1 MKKIQILNNQNKICS
16 EVTKCADYRN
26 ERHEFSIRIVFNGC
40 EEYKLG
46 YKNLKVYPGNFL
58 VINENTLFDRK
69 IFSEFPV
76 KTISLL
82 YDQQFLSSFHYSL
95 NSSEAVLL
103 DEPFLIPEDSSPK
116 FLETLYPMKG
126 DMLFNLLH
134 LEEHFNS
141 DNYNDL
147 LMNEYLIHSLINFY
161 RIYNKEVLSKTEQL
175 NILNYGT
182 RKELFRRLNNAK
194 DYMQSNYNHV
204 INLDDICQFAC
215 LSPTHFYRTFKQT
228 FNCSPHQYLIQLR
241 LSQAKFLL
249 KNSSYEVREIV
260 NLVGFDSAS
269 SFIRLF
275 KERFGITPGNYR
287 LGIAA

>member
-1 MKKIQILNNQNKICS
+1 MKKIQILNNQNKIYS
-16 EVTKCADYRN
+16 EITKNAYYAN
-26 ERHEFSIRIVFNGC
+26 ECHEFSMHIIFNGN
-40 EEYKLG
+40 EEYRFGNKM
-46 YKNLKVYPGNFL
+46 LKIYPGNFL
-58 VINENTLFDRK
+58 VINEGTVFTRN

-76 KTISLL
+76 NTISLL
-82 YDQQFLSSFHYSL
+82 YNQQFLNSFHHDM
-95 NSSEAVLL
+95 NSSDSTLL
-103 DEPFLIPEDSSPK
+103 DEPFPVLDGSPPR

-134 LEEHFNS
+134 LKNLFNS

-175 NILNYGT
+175 NVLNYGN

-194 DYMQSNYNHV
+194 DYMHSNYNKA
-204 INLDDICQFAC
+204 INLEEICQYAC

-260 NLVGFDSAS
+260 NLIGFDSAS

-275 KERFGITPGNYR
+275 KEKFGVTPGSYR
-287 LGIAA
+287 IGVAA

>member
-1 MKKIQILNNQNKICS
+1 MKKIQVLNNQNKIHS
-16 EVTKCADYRN
+16 EVTKNAYYLN
-26 ERHEFSIRIVFNGC
+26 ECHEFSIRIVFNGY

-46 YKNLKVYPGNFL
+46 NRVLKIYPGNFL
-58 VINENTLFDRK
+58 VINEGTAFGRT

-76 KTISLL
+76 NTIALL
-82 YDQQFLSSFHYSL
+82 YNQQFLNSFHHSM
-95 NSSEAVLL
+95 NSSDSILL
-103 DEPFLIPEDSSPK
+103 DEPFVVPENSSPK

-126 DMLFNLLH
+126 DMLFNLQH
-134 LEEHFNS
+134 LKNLFNS

-161 RIYNKEVLSKTEQL
+161 RIYNEEVLSKTEHL
-175 NILNYGT
+175 NVLNYGT

-194 DYMQSNYNHV
+194 DYMQSNYNQV
-204 INLDDICQFAC
+204 IGLDEICQYAC

-249 KNSSYEVREIV
+249 RNSNYEIREIV

-275 KERFGITPGNYR
+275 KEKFGVTPGNYR
-287 LGIAA
+287 IRIAA

>member
-1 MKKIQILNNQNKICS
+1 MKKIQILNNQNKIYS
-16 EVTKCADYRN
+16 EITKNAHYSN
-26 ERHEFSIRIVFNGC
+26 ECHEFSIRIVFNGS

-46 YKNLKVYPGNFL
+46 NKTLKIYPENFL
-58 VINENTLFDRK
+58 VINEGTVFNRE

-76 KTISLL
+76 NTISLL
-82 YDQQFLSSFHYSL
+82 YNHQFLNSFHQSM
-95 NSSEAVLL
+95 NSSNSILL
-103 DEPFLIPEDSSPK
+103 DEPFPIGENPTPR

-126 DMLFNLLH
+126 DMFFNMQHLKNLFD
-134 LEEHFNS
+134 S

-161 RIYNKEVLSKTEQL
+161 RIYDKEVLAKTEQL
-175 NILNYGT
+175 NVLNYAN

-194 DYMQSNYNHV
+194 DYMLSNYNQA
-204 INLDDICQFAC
+204 INLDEISEYAC

-249 KNSSYEVREIV
+249 KNSGYEVREIV

-275 KERFGITPGNYR
+275 KEKFGVTPGNYR
-287 LGIAA
+287 IGIAA

>member
-1 MKKIQILNNQNKICS
+1 MKKIQILNNQNKVYS
-16 EVTKCADYRN
+16 EITKNAHYTN
-26 ERHEFSIRIVFNGC
+26 ECHEFSIRIVFNGS

-46 YKNLKVYPGNFL
+46 NKTLKIYPGNFL
-58 VINENTLFDRK
+58 VINEGTIFNRE

-76 KTISLL
+76 NTISLL
-82 YDQQFLSSFHYSL
+82 YNQQFLNSFHHSM
-95 NSSEAVLL
+95 NSSDSILL
-103 DEPFLIPEDSSPK
+103 DEPFPILQNPTPK

-126 DMLFNLLH
+126 DMFFNTQH
-134 LEEHFNS
+134 LKDLFNS

-175 NILNYGT
+175 NVLNYAT

-194 DYMQSNYNHV
+194 DYMLSNYNQA
-204 INLDDICQFAC
+204 INLDEICEYAC
-215 LSPTHFYRTFKQT
+215 LSATHFYRTFKQT

-249 KNSSYEVREIV
+249 KNSGYEVREIV

-275 KERFGITPGNYR
+275 KEKFGVTPGNYR
-287 LGIAA
+287 IGIAA

>member
-16 EVTKCADYRN
+16 EVTRSAHYLN
-26 ERHEFSIRIVFNGC
+26 ECHEFSIRVVFSGH

-46 YKNLKVYPGNFL
+46 NKILKIYPGNFL
-58 VINENTLFDRK
+58 VINEGTVFGRD

-76 KTISLL
+76 NTISIL
-82 YDQQFLSSFHYSL
+82 YNQQFLNAFHHDI
-95 NSSEAVLL
+95 NSPDSILL
-103 DEPFLIPEDSSPK
+103 DEPFYAPESSPPE

-126 DMLFNLLH
+126 DMLFNLYH
-134 LEEHFNS
+134 LRNLFNS

-147 LMNEYLIHSLINFY
+147 LMNEYLLHSLINFY
-161 RIYNKEVLSKTEQL
+161 RIYNKEVISKTEQL
-175 NILNYGT
+175 NVINYST

-194 DYMQSNYNHV
+194 DYMQSNYNQA
-204 INLDDICQFAC
+204 INLDEICRYAC

-249 KNSSYEVREIV
+249 RNSNYEVREIV
-260 NLVGFDSAS
+260 NLIGFDSAS

-275 KERFGITPGNYR
+275 KEKFGVTPGSYR
-287 LGIAA
+287 IKVAA